1 MRLAIVKL
9 RFFGRS
15 VSPGSSLVGLGGEI
29 GEIWVQGGGK
39 GRGGGFHAG
48 AKGWWAVGVR
58 DWLQLKRV

>member
-15 VSPGSSLVGLGGEI
+15 VSPGSSVAGLGGEI

-39 GRGGGFHAG
+39 GRGGGFHREG
-48 AKGWWAVGVR
+48 GGWYWGR
-58 DWLQLKRV
+58 GG